1 MFGNSIKR
9 LSVCLQCSFFFV
21 TTFNWGDR
29 IHFSTIFAGFVAC
42 AKAVSAC
49 DCQSIASTSPPEN
62 VKDCTQALNQ
72 LIGFPSMTVRRKCLR
87 NRRANAAILS
97 APEYTEGSAHR
108 NIYLNICLQNKGCI
122 KYFGFLQ
129 FGSSRH
135 AGECVQRLGD
145 HHHLS
150 SQQQA
155 AGGGGSLYQ
164 ADGQHGGLH
173 DLHLCR
179 CIHV

>member
-1 MFGNSIKR
+1 M
-9 LSVCLQCSFFFV
+9 
-21 TTFNWGDR
+21 
-29 IHFSTIFAGFVAC
+29 
-42 AKAVSAC
+42 
-49 DCQSIASTSPPEN
+49 
-62 VKDCTQALNQ
+62 KD
-72 LIGFPSMTVRRKCLR
+72 
-87 NRRANAAILS
+87 
-97 APEYTEGSAHR
+97 
-108 NIYLNICLQNKGCI
+108 CI
-122 KYFGFLQ
+122 KYFVFLQ

-150 SQQQA
+150 PKQQT

-179 CIHV
+179 CIHVQPAGHCCGQVMMEGSISTNISFFPAIIS